1 MAVRL
6 AGLSTNRHGFDTR
19 PVRMG
24 ILVGEV
30 EPKQVF
36 LRLLLFLLS
45 VILYQRSIS
54 MFDSSTIEAA

>member
-6 AGLSTNRHGFDTR
+6 AGLSTNRHGFDAR

-30 EPKQVF
+30 ELKQVF

-54 MFDSSTIEAA
+54 MFDWSTIEAA